1 MSSKQEQEKHKE
13 VEFATKNKIVPANE
27 NSTLFGPPMD
37 QTFIAIIPT
46 CIGGIHRMVG
56 VAL

>member
-1 MSSKQEQEKHKE
+1 M
-13 VEFATKNKIVPANE
+13 EFATKNKIVPANE

-37 QTFIAIIPT
+37 QTFIAIIPL
-46 CIGGIHRMVG
+46 CIGGMHRMVG